1 MIYLGMQSD
10 AWPFSE
16 PARNSDAIDDEYIH
30 GSRVHMIDHFRR
42 SLSSLGLI
50 AGALFFAASLTPPMI
65 PHT

>member
-1 MIYLGMQSD
+1 MIYLPRD
-10 AWPFSE
+10 CPFSG
-16 PARNSDAIDDEYIH
+16 PVRNCDAIEDEYLH